1 MASKKT
7 LNAKNLEALGAA
19 RLAELLIEISTG
31 DAAAKRRLRLEL
43 AGAQSSDEVA
53 REVRKRL
60 ATIGRS
66 RGFVDWQKRKALID
80 DLETQ
85 RRAIVDHVAKD
96 NPAEALELIW
106 RFLLLSNS
114 VLPRCEDGG
123 GGVLDV
129 YGTACGDLGR
139 IAATVGPDPKALAER
154 AFDALSGN
162 DDGQFDDLIEV
173 LAPALGATGL
183 GHLKRLFVRLSKEPV
198 PTLPDAERQV
208 LGWGA
213 GGPLYADDYAQ
224 TRRDSRVRLALMDIA
239 DAQGDVDAYIALHS
253 EKAKTVPDVA
263 ARIARRLLAANRPDE
278 AWAAV
283 DVVDENRRGL
293 ISFDWEQTRIDVLD
307 AQERAEEAQA
317 FRWKCFERSLNT
329 SHLKAYLKRLPDF
342 DDIEAEEA
350 ALSYALAY
358 RSVLKA
364 LMFLT
369 TWPALDRAA
378 KLVLT
383 RWGEIDGNHYE
394 VIGPAADALDARHPL
409 AATVLRRSMIDFALD
424 KARASRYRHAAR
436 HLSQCASLAREITD
450 PGRFGTHDAYL
461 ARLRTQHGRKTAFW
475 SLVT

>member
-1 MASKKT
+1 MTSKKT
-7 LNAKNLEALGAA
+7 LNAKNLETLGAA

-66 RGFVDWQKRKALID
+66 RGFIDWQKRKALID

-85 RRAIVDHVAKD
+85 RRAIVDHIAKD
-96 NPAEALELIW
+96 DAAEALELIW
-106 RFLLLSNS
+106 RFLMLSNP
-114 VLPRCEDGG
+114 VLSRSEDVD
-123 GGVLDV
+123 GVLNV
-129 YGTACGDLGR
+129 FGTACQDLGR
-139 IAATVGPDPKALAER
+139 IAATVGPDPVSLAER

-162 DDGQFDDLIEV
+162 DDGQFDDLIEI
-173 LAPALGATGL
+173 LAPALGGTGL
-183 GHLKRLFVRLSKEPV
+183 GHLKTLFVQLSKEPV
-198 PTLPDAERQV
+198 PTPPDAERQV
-208 LGWGA
+208 LGWTA
-213 GGPLYADDYAQ
+213 NGPLYADDYAQ
-224 TRRDSRVRLALMDIA
+224 TRRDSTVRRALMDIA

-253 EKAKTVPDVA
+253 EKARTVPDVA

-278 AWAAV
+278 ARAAV
-283 DVVDENRRGL
+283 DVIDENRPGL

-307 AQERAEEAQA
+307 AQERTEEAQA
-317 FRWKCFERSLNT
+317 FRLKCFERSLNT
-329 SHLKAYLKRLPDF
+329 SHLRAYLKRLPDF

-350 ALSYALAY
+350 ALLHALAH
-358 RSVLKA
+358 RSVLTA

-378 KLVLT
+378 ELVLT
-383 RWGEIDGNHYE
+383 RWEEIDGNHYE
-394 VIGPAADALDARHPL
+394 VIGPAADALDAKHPL

-461 ARLRTQHGRKTAFW
+461 ARLRAQHSRKTAFW